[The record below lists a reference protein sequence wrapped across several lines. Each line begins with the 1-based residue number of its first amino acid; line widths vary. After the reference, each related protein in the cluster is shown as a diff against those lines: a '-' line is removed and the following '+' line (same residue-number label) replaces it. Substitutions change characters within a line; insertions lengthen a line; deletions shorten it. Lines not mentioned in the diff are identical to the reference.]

1 MKKIEQA
8 KKFVEDMKRQGYEIS
23 EDFAINLV
31 SLKEKNPNM
40 PTEELIEQTFKKTL
54 AFYDDF
60 NKNPKPYIDEIH
72 RQLENE
78 QNGKN
83 TKPFK
88 PKEKSK
94 DKDLGV
100 ELKK

>member
-8 KKFVEDMKRQGYEIS
+8 KKFVEDMKKQGYEIS
-23 EDFAINLV
+23 EDFAMNLI

-40 PTEELIEQTFKKTL
+40 RNEELIEQTFKKTL
-54 AFYDDF
+54 AFYDEF

-72 RQLENE
+72 RQLEN
-78 QNGKN
+78 GK
-83 TKPFK
+83 TPKPFK
-88 PKEKSK
+88 LKEKSK

>member
-60 NKNPKPYIDEIH
+60 NKNSKPYIDEIH

-88 PKEKSK
+88 PKEKSNK
-94 DKDLGV
+94 K
-100 ELKK
+100 ELER